1 MVAVNLTLSV
11 LDQSPVPAGGDPVE
25 AIRQSVQLAVECE
38 RLGYHRYWVAEHHS
52 APGLA
57 GAAPEILIARIAAA
71 THSMRVGSGGVMLPH
86 YSPYKV
92 AEQFRVLEALYPGRI
107 DLGVGR
113 APGSD
118 KATSVAINYKSAA
131 GGGGFLDIQHFPQQI
146 VDLRGFLTDDHDDNH
161 PFKQVKAMPTGPTT
175 PDIWLLGSSDQSA
188 RAAAHFG
195 LPFSFAHFIS
205 AQGGVAA
212 VNLYRDSYEPSEAH
226 PAAQANVG
234 VFVLCAD
241 TEEEAEQ
248 LALSRDLW
256 RLRLDRGEIGPIPSP
271 EEAAAAS
278 LAWSSAELRRVQHN
292 RQRQI
297 VGTPPQVHQQLLDLA
312 QTYGV
317 QELVVVT
324 ICHDFTARLRSYDLL
339 ADAFG
344 LNAKAA

>member
-1 MVAVNLTLSV
+1 MPNGSLTLSV
-11 LDQSPVPAGGDPVE
+11 LDQSPVPSGGEPAQ
-25 AIRQSVQLAVECE
+25 AIRESVELAIECE
-38 RLGYHRYWVAEHHS
+38 RLGYSRYWVAEHHS

-71 THSMRVGSGGVMLPH
+71 TSHMRVGSGGVMLPH

-107 DLGVGR
+107 DLGIGR

-118 KATSVAINYKSAA
+118 RNTSIAINYKSAA

-146 VDLRGFLTDDHDDNH
+146 IDLQGFLDDDLEDDH
-161 PFKQVKAMPTGPTT
+161 PFRQVKAMPSGPSS
-175 PDIWLLGSSDQSA
+175 PEIWLLGSSDQSA
-188 RAAAHFG
+188 QAAAHFG

-205 AQGGVAA
+205 GQGGVEA
-212 VNLYRDSYEPSEAH
+212 VDMYRRHYKPSDRH
-226 PAAQANVG
+226 PSPVANVG

-241 TEEEAEQ
+241 TEDEAEK

-278 LAWSSAELRRVQHN
+278 LAWSDAERRRVAHN

-297 VGTPPQVHQQLLDLA
+297 VGTPPQVYRQLSELA
-312 QTYGV
+312 ERYAV
-317 QELVVVT
+317 NELVVVT
-324 ICHDFTARLRSYDLL
+324 ICHDFEARLRSYALL
-339 ADAFG
+339 ADAFE
-344 LNAKAA
+344 LKALAA